1 MGLRDRSFLSL
12 RPGNLSSAE
21 RWMSMLAGIGLTVI
35 AVRGGGLVR
44 RGVLSAAGLSLMSRG
59 AAGHC
64 GVKAAIN
71 GQTTLAEGLSE
82 QWQRLR
88 AAFGTGAGSIDSM
101 HKLYLEELQELHS
114 GDGQL
119 RRLLESLCELTE
131 HRELEQRMRG
141 YVTEVRTRER
151 DLERTLA
158 ASGIDALEHLD
169 QGMQALV
176 NEARKMAQVCGANV
190 RDAAL
195 AASLQRLLHY
205 RIAAYG
211 SAAAYARVLGRTE
224 EVARLEGYAARDQAV
239 ASDLSELS
247 QGLLNRHAAADPK
260 GRAGHEPR
268 TH

>member
-1 MGLRDRSFLSL
+1 MSLRDQSSLSL
-12 RPGNLSSAE
+12 GRGNLSSAE
-21 RWMSMLAGIGLTVI
+21 RLVSMLAGVGLTLL
-35 AVRGGGLVR
+35 AVRGGGLLR
-44 RGVLSAAGLSLMSRG
+44 RATLGVAGLSLASRG

-71 GQTTLAEGLSE
+71 GQTTLGEGLRE
-82 QWQRLR
+82 QWQHLR
-88 AAFGTGAGSIDSM
+88 AAFGAGVGGIDSM

-119 RRLLESLCELTE
+119 RPLLESLCELTE

-158 ASGIDALEHLD
+158 ASGIEPLEHPD

-176 NEARKMAQVCGANV
+176 KETKKMAQVCGANV

-205 RIAAYG
+205 RIAAYS

-260 GRAGHEPR
+260 GRAGQEPR